1 MKIAL
6 FGAGGEI
13 ARRIARKALSR
24 GQELRGVVRSAADY
38 RSDNERVQIVEG
50 DATDAASVARVVRGA
65 DVIVNALSP
74 RPSSSGRLASSL
86 AAAARA

>member
-50 DATDAASVARVVRGA
+50 DATDAASVARVRGRVRVGA
-65 DVIVNALSP
+65 LHRRSLRP
-74 RPSSSGRLASSL
+74 R
-86 AAAARA
+86 ARMTVAY